1 MAKNRRNTI
10 IACIGL
16 LAVFAIARSLTFTT
30 VSVDTEST
38 VTFGN
43 LALQINETMLDEEGE
58 EIPCTLEN
66 AVPLARKSDVSR
78 IVRVE
83 NTGRQPMFVRVA
95 LDMQGEDQ
103 EGGEI
108 ENANALAEYALN
120 EEDWTYR
127 DGWYY
132 YNALLE
138 PGRETEALMTEVM
151 FDINKI
157 TADYPGG
164 NFDLDI
170 LAQGVQSRNNADNAL
185 DAQGWPQ

>member
-1 MAKNRRNTI
+1 MAKSRRNTI
-10 IACIGL
+10 IACIIL
-16 LAVFAIARSLTFTT
+16 LAVFAIARSLAFTT
-30 VSVDTEST
+30 ASVDTKSF

-43 LALQINETMLDEEGE
+43 LALKINETMLGEDGE
-58 EIPCTLEN
+58 EIPYTPEN
-66 AVPLARKSDVSR
+66 DVPLARKSNVSR

-95 LDMQGEDQ
+95 LDMQGTDQ
-103 EGGEI
+103 DGGEI

-132 YNALLE
+132 YNAILV
-138 PGRETEALMTEVM
+138 PGSETTELMTEVM

-157 TADYPGG
+157 TTDYPDGTL
-164 NFDLDI
+164 DLDI
-170 LAQGVQSRNNADNAL
+170 LAQGVQSKNNEDNAL
-185 DAQGWPQ
+185 DARGWPQ